1 MKKLLVFGLSL
12 AMLLSLTACHKP
24 QAEQQDTS
32 QPDPATTSTPADVST
47 PAPVEDTPETEPP
60 ATPTPGPVE
69 DTTPEVEAPEAPAPE
84 PPADPAPIVEPKP
97 EPKPEQPPV
106 TPVKKDTPK
115 PAEETPAPEPP
126 AEQTPP
132 APAET
137 EEQQTSKPSSG
148 KQPTGDT
155 QGRTSVYDPWN
166 SDYSYEVID
175 TRTEEQK
182 QADLKMNQEA
192 SEGLRGTIQAGG
204 LGG

>member
-60 ATPTPGPVE
+60 ATPTPEPVK

-84 PPADPAPIVEPKP
+84 PPADPAPAVVS
-97 EPKPEQPPV
+97 KPEQPPV

-115 PAEETPAPEPP
+115 SAEETPAPEPP

-137 EEQQTSKPSSG
+137 EEQQTKPSG
-148 KQPTGDT
+148 GQQPTGDT
-155 QGRTSVYDPWN
+155 QGRTSVHDPWN
-166 SDYSYEVID
+166 SDYSNVVVD

-182 QADLKMNQEA
+182 QADIEEARRA
-192 SEGLRGTIQAGG
+192 SEAVVGTIQAGG
-204 LGG
+204 LG